1 MVFRSKA
8 AHPPKEATK
17 VAPEPAPKPE
27 RIGETP
33 PRKVQ
38 HSFISADTKVTGDLE
53 GVGDISVE
61 GSVEGNISCRTLT
74 LRGEPTITGD
84 VHAEAVHVCG
94 RFKGALHAK
103 KVVLNKAARMTGDIN
118 YEILE
123 LHEEAVFEGST
134 RRTGGSASKP
144 VTSAGMAP
152 DEPQQPVH
160 ASSGDARSIHAGLRF
175 RVSS

>member
-1 MVFRSKA
+1 MVFRSNVSRPPKKA
-8 AHPPKEATK
+8 AEA
-17 VAPEPAPKPE
+17 APEPIPE
-27 RIGETP
+27 RERTAETVAA
-33 PRKVQ
+33 KAQ

-61 GSVEGNISCRTLT
+61 GSVEGNIRCRNLT

-94 RFKGALHAK
+94 RFRGALHSK
-103 KVVLNKAARMTGDIN
+103 KVVLTKAARMTGDIN

-123 LHEEAVFEGST
+123 LHEGAEFQGST
-134 RRTGGSASKP
+134 RRTSASSSRP
-144 VTSAGMAP
+144 VTSAGTAP

-160 ASSGDARSIHAGLRF
+160 ARTG
-175 RVSS
+175 

>member
-1 MVFRSKA
+1 MVFRSNVSR
-8 AHPPKEATK
+8 PPKEAAK
-17 VAPEPAPKPE
+17 AAPEPIPE
-27 RIGETP
+27 RKRTAETLA
-33 PRKVQ
+33 RKAQ
-38 HSFISADTKVTGDLE
+38 HSFIHADTKVTGDLE

-61 GSVEGNISCRTLT
+61 GSVEGNITCRTLT

-94 RFKGALHAK
+94 RFTGALHAK
-103 KVVLNKAARMTGDIN
+103 KVVLTKAARMTGDIN

-123 LHEEAVFEGST
+123 LHEGAEFEGSM

-152 DEPQQPVH
+152 NESQQPVH
-160 ASSGDARSIHAGLRF
+160 AI
-175 RVSS
+175 

>member
-1 MVFRSKA
+1 MVFRSKVSR
-8 AHPPKEATK
+8 PPKEAAK
-17 VAPEPAPKPE
+17 AAPEPAPE
-27 RIGETP
+27 RKRTAETLA
-33 PRKVQ
+33 RKAQ

-74 LRGEPTITGD
+74 LRGEPTITGN

-103 KVVLNKAARMTGDIN
+103 KVVLNKAARMIGDI
-118 YEILE
+118 YYKILE
-123 LHEEAVFEGST
+123 LHEGAEFEGIM
-134 RRTGGSASKP
+134 RRTGASSSRP

-160 ASSGDARSIHAGLRF
+160 ASIGTEWR
-175 RVSS
+175 

>member
-1 MVFRSKA
+1 MKPDPLKA
-8 AHPPKEATK
+8 AK
-17 VAPEPAPKPE
+17 VAPEPIPE
-27 RIGETP
+27 RKRTAETLA
-33 PRKVQ
+33 RKAQ

-103 KVVLNKAARMTGDIN
+103 KVVLTKAARMTGDIN
-118 YEILE
+118 YGILE
-123 LHEEAVFEGST
+123 LHEGAEFEGSM

-152 DEPQQPVH
+152 DVPQQPVH
-160 ASSGDARSIHAGLRF
+160 ARF
-175 RVSS
+175 RESVG

>member
-17 VAPEPAPKPE
+17 VAPEPAPGRE
-27 RIGETP
+27 RTGETP

-74 LRGEPTITGD
+74 LQGQPIITGD
-84 VHAEAVHVCG
+84 VQADAVHVCG
-94 RFKGALHAK
+94 RFKGALQAK
-103 KVVLNKAARMTGDIN
+103 KVVLTKAARMSGDIN

-123 LHEEAVFEGST
+123 LHEGAEFEGGI
-134 RRTGGSASKP
+134 RRTSAS
-144 VTSAGMAP
+144 
-152 DEPQQPVH
+152 
-160 ASSGDARSIHAGLRF
+160 
-175 RVSS
+175 

>member
-1 MVFRSKA
+1 MVFTSKA
-8 AHPPKEATK
+8 AHPLREAIK
-17 VAPEPAPKPE
+17 AASKPVLPDE
-27 RIGETP
+27 RMAETP
-33 PRKVQ
+33 PRKMQ

-94 RFKGALHAK
+94 RFKGALYAK
-103 KVVLNKAARMTGDIN
+103 KVVLTKAARMTGDIY
-118 YEILE
+118 YETLE
-123 LHEEAVFEGST
+123 LQEGAKFEGGF
-134 RRTGGSASKP
+134 RCTGGFASKP

-152 DEPQQPVH
+152 DEPQQPV
-160 ASSGDARSIHAGLRF
+160 DAKRGSVF
-175 RVSS
+175 

>member
-1 MVFRSKA
+1 MVFRSNVSRSPKKA
-8 AHPPKEATK
+8 AK
-17 VAPEPAPKPE
+17 VAPEPIPE
-27 RIGETP
+27 RKRTAETSA
-33 PRKVQ
+33 RKAQ

-103 KVVLNKAARMTGDIN
+103 KVVLTKAARMTGDIY
-118 YEILE
+118 YETLDLQE
-123 LHEEAVFEGST
+123 GAKFEGGVRCT
-134 RRTGGSASKP
+134 SASSSRP

-152 DEPQQPVH
+152 KEPQQPVH
-160 ASSGDARSIHAGLRF
+160 ASPG
-175 RVSS
+175 

>member
-1 MVFRSKA
+1 MVFRNKG
-8 AHPPKEATK
+8 AHPPKEAAK
-17 VAPEPAPKPE
+17 AAPEPAPE
-27 RIGETP
+27 RERMAETP

-38 HSFISADTKVTGDLE
+38 HSFINADTKVTGDLE

-61 GSVEGNISCRTLT
+61 GSVEGNITCRTLE
-74 LRGEPTITGD
+74 LRGEPTVTGD

-103 KVVLNKAARMTGDIN
+103 KVVLTKAARMTGDIY
-118 YEILE
+118 YETLE
-123 LHEEAVFEGST
+123 LQEGANFEGGFHC
-134 RRTGGSASKP
+134 TGGAASKP

-160 ASSGDARSIHAGLRF
+160 ARTGSLF
-175 RVSS
+175 

>member
-1 MVFRSKA
+1 MVFRNNVSRHPIRAAKA
-8 AHPPKEATK
+8 
-17 VAPEPAPKPE
+17 APEPAPE
-27 RIGETP
+27 RERTAEIP
-33 PRKVQ
+33 PRKAQ
-38 HSFISADTKVTGDLE
+38 HSFIHADTKVTGDLE

-94 RFKGALHAK
+94 RFTGALHAK
-103 KVVLNKAARMTGDIN
+103 KVVLTKAARMTGDIN
-118 YEILE
+118 YKILE
-123 LHEEAVFEGST
+123 LHEGAEFEGSM
-134 RRTGGSASKP
+134 RRTGASSSRP

-160 ASSGDARSIHAGLRF
+160 ASIGTEWR
-175 RVSS
+175 